1 MINKKLAKLM
11 TEKPIKADVSI
22 AENKL
27 YLYGTIGDNWDG
39 VTLDDVKNT
48 VEELDKSKVTVY
60 INSYGGDAAEGV
72 AIRNFLKETFGKI
85 DVVIDGIAASAASV
99 IATCGDTLFMPTGTT
114 YMIHNPW
121 TIVLGDREELLKGVN
136 ALESLETSYRNIYM
150 ERFTG
155 TEDELIELMDNE
167 SWLTADEAE
176 KLGFATQKEDSN
188 PDENETTEENALVAN
203 LLNKYV
209 ASTESN
215 VNKNIS
221 NTKREENNFLNNLT
235 KTFSQI

>member
-1 MINKKLAKLM
+1 M
-11 TEKPIKADVSI
+11 TEEPIKADVSI

-48 VEELDKSKVTVY
+48 VEEMDKSKVTVY

-72 AIRNFLKETFGKI
+72 AIRNFLKESFGKI

-136 ALESLETSYRNIYM
+136 SLESLETSYRNIYM

-155 TEDELIELMDNE
+155 SEEELIELMDNE

-176 KLGFATQKEDSN
+176 KLGFATQKEGPNS
-188 PDENETTEENALVAN
+188 DENETAEENTLVAN

-209 ASTESN
+209 ATNKEN
-215 VNKNIS
+215 VNENLSDSK
-221 NTKREENNFLNNLT
+221 KEESNFLNNLA